1 MERIYH
7 FFSLNSSDSRCFP
20 KIRSAAI
27 AAAPA
32 PQKAASGAD
41 SPALTPFVFSDANA
55 LETVVL
61 SIVVSDAAG
70 SGSSVVM
77 RLLPAEPD
85 SPVRFVFSVGS
96 VFFVS
101 VVSFVDAV
109 LSAVCMLTVVSV
121 LSETVNCSL
130 CMSSAVPLSFAL
142 TEC

>member
-61 SIVVSDAAG
+61 SIVVSDAAV

-85 SPVRFVFSVGS
+85 KPVSPVRFIFSVGS
-96 VFFVS
+96 VSFVS
-101 VVSFVDAV
+101 VVSFVAAV
-109 LSAVCMLTVVSV
+109 LSA
-121 LSETVNCSL
+121 
-130 CMSSAVPLSFAL
+130 AA
-142 TEC
+142 

>member
-61 SIVVSDAAG
+61 SIVVSDAA
-70 SGSSVVM
+70 
-77 RLLPAEPD
+77 EPD